1 MNQVNDGDKELQEQI
16 RTVQVFYH
24 TKYPTA
30 TMNIRYES
38 IKALIE
44 FCNADIKYIESAIMS
59 LNDKTSKGE
68 VPGFD
73 YVAKVV
79 KDKFKKK
86 VDPKPSYTEQELMDM
101 CLFSIRDKML
111 IDLSGSRPTDY
122 IPEDELPITGFNDP
136 NLRKMIQGWYE
147 DGKIDKYLYDHAIN
161 GITILNEGL
170 LGNFK
175 NIAEQIADM
184 AEVPF

>member
-1 MNQVNDGDKELQEQI
+1 MNKINDGDMELQEQI
-16 RTVQVFYH
+16 RAVQVFYH

-30 TMNIRYES
+30 IMDIRYES

-44 FCNADIKYIESAIMS
+44 FCNADIKYIEKAIS
-59 LNDKTSKGE
+59 ELPAKTGDGT
-68 VPGFD
+68 VPGFG

-101 CLFSIRDKML
+101 CLFSIHDKML

-122 IPEDELPITGFNDP
+122 IPKDELPITGFNDP

-175 NIAEQIADM
+175 NIAEQTSDM